1 MVLFFRVISSFIFFV
16 FLAQVFPVFYFPG
29 SCGLGVLA
37 SYGRKSEVLLFCGVL
52 AAGIFFIPSRFW
64 AVFAAV
70 TALSGFF
77 AGRSLKPAGK
87 YFAVFSGVF
96 SGLLTLWMLFY
107 VFSKLDFTAAFFNK
121 ISRVLLYTFAGQ
133 KEMALEKEIGS
144 FAFETAEILPAIVF
158 MFAAAGFFLNTGII
172 GFLLKGGKDI
182 FQDTAIIPAPIYL
195 LTGSIAGGIF
205 FSGPFSRFVF
215 KNVFVISVFFFFI
228 KGMEILW
235 FLLSRYGV
243 PAFFKVGFMIF
254 FVFIY
259 PVPAVTGILD
269 TWIDFRG
276 KIKKRE
282 EKSEDNSC

>member
-1 MVLFFRVISSFIFFV
+1 MVLLFRVISSFIFFI
-16 FLAQVFPVFYFPG
+16 FLAQVFPVFYFPA

-37 SYGRKSEVLLFCGVL
+37 SYDRKSDALLFCGVL
-52 AAGIFFIPSRFW
+52 AAVLFFIPSGFW

-77 AGRSLKPAGK
+77 AGRSLKKAGK

-96 SGLLTLWMLFY
+96 SGLLTLWLLFY
-107 VFSKLDFTAAFFNK
+107 VFSKLDFTAVFLNK

-133 KEMALEKEIGS
+133 KEMALKRS
-144 FAFETAEILPAIVF
+144 FAFETAEILPAVVF
-158 MFAAAGFFLNTGII
+158 MFAVAGFFLNTGII

-182 FQDTAIIPAPIYL
+182 FQDKATIIPAPVYL
-195 LTGSIAGGIF
+195 LTGSIVGGIF

-228 KGMEILW
+228 AGMKILW
-235 FLLSRYGV
+235 FLLSRHGV
-243 PAFFKVGFMIF
+243 PAFFKIGFMIF

-259 PVPAVTGILD
+259 PFPAVTGILN
-269 TWIDFRG
+269 TWIDFKG

>member
-29 SCGLGVLA
+29 SCGLGVLR
-37 SYGRKSEVLLFCGVL
+37 SYGRNSEVVLFCGVL
-52 AAGIFFIPSRFW
+52 AAAIFFIPSGFW

-77 AGRSLKPAGK
+77 AGRSLKTAGK

-96 SGLLTLWMLFY
+96 SGLLTLWLLFY
-107 VFSKLDFTAAFFNK
+107 VFSKLDFTDAFLNK

-133 KEMALEKEIGS
+133 KEMVLEGS

-158 MFAAAGFFLNTGII
+158 MFAVAGFFLNTGII

-195 LTGSIAGGIF
+195 LTGSIAGGF
-205 FSGPFSRFVF
+205 FYESPFSRFVF

-228 KGMEILW
+228 KGLEIFW
-235 FLLSRYGV
+235 FLLSRHGV

-259 PVPAVTGILD
+259 PVPAVTGILN

-276 KIKKRE
+276 GNKKRE